1 MMSLKPLALV
11 ALGAGLALGVL
22 GFTRTAPATPVAQTR
37 NPVAL
42 TGNDWDKMSPD
53 ERQGFIAG
61 FIAGAAAHQ
70 ASGGKTAVAGSRV
83 ATEAARLKK
92 EGALHFKFGE
102 NVYRSHIDDYFFYRN
117 RRVQPLIQVI
127 VGVNSQMGHGIEDVP

>member
-1 MMSLKPLALV
+1 MMPLRPLAFI
-11 ALGAGLALGVL
+11 ALGASLALSLPG
-22 GFTRTAPATPVAQTR
+22 TRPTGAAAQTR
-37 NPVAL
+37 SPVAL

-53 ERQGFIAG
+53 ERQGYIAG

-70 ASGGKTAVAGSRV
+70 ASGGKTTMPGARV
-83 ATEAARLKK
+83 AAEAARLKK
-92 EGALHFKFGE
+92 AGSLHFKFGE
-102 NVYRSHIDDYFFYRN
+102 NVYRSHIDDYFFYQN